1 MGGLSMLL
9 LAGEHAL
16 GTSEVSQSLIL
27 LHSPHAGGR
36 EHKHLYSVHTVSS
49 AVSLFTAHEQT
60 TFIVFIKIYMCI
72 ILCLEGN
79 RSCINKPKWTQ
90 TQVRYRF

>member
-1 MGGLSMLL
+1 MLL

-36 EHKHLYSVHTVSS
+36 EHQHLYSVHTVSS

-60 TFIVFIKIYMCI
+60 
-72 ILCLEGN
+72 
-79 RSCINKPKWTQ
+79 
-90 TQVRYRF
+90 